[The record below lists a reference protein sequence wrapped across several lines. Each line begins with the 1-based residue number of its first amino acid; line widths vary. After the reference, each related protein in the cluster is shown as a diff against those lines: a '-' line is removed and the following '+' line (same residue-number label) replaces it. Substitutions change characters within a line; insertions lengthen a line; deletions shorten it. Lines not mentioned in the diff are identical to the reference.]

1 MKKFYLFALVLLMAV
16 GAQAKDWQLE
26 DLKDGKT
33 YTFGNGDV
41 VTGTLQV
48 NATLHIAKGATIILR
63 NAKIIFRTSPK
74 YMNDSHSGLHAN
86 GDATILLEGKN
97 RVEAYGS
104 AAPGI
109 FVEKGYTLGIDEVS
123 GKTGSLEAYSARG
136 AGIGAGYKYYK
147 KYLASHHSCGN
158 IIIGGGTIHAY
169 SGIMTG
175 IGGGYETSCGYIT
188 IGGGNIKAEG
198 SHGAGI
204 GSGVHNRTSGS
215 DYWSEC
221 GKITINGGEVY
232 ASSIYAAGI
241 GCGQN
246 GRCSEVVINNGVD
259 SLYVKGGIGKGIHNT
274 YAYLPNGLTLFGTY
288 YPDGITT
295 SPYIYPVP
303 TTPEPEPE
311 PVCDPVTNVQVSD
324 ITHYSVK
331 VTWDANDATDYTVFI
346 RESSSNEVYYVM
358 HIASNT
364 VILDELKA
372 NTDYYVQIYQNC
384 ANGVSSSD
392 FSTTTFTTAQKPEP
406 VATDEVYTVFEDGVL
421 KYYYDSRK
429 SSRTGIVEVYDP
441 SSTNNRFTE
450 YYDQVETAIIDPSMY
465 GANLTSFANMFYG
478 GSGPRGASYP
488 LKNMTK
494 IYGLENLNW
503 YEVNSIAG
511 MFLGCKSLTY
521 LNLNSFNTF
530 SVTNMSNAF
539 NGCSGLN
546 ELNISMW
553 DFMSVTNMSGM
564 FNECK
569 SLQTIYCNYDLGA
582 VTTASEAFYNCLA
595 LVGGQGTTYD
605 AVSSTYA
612 RPDGGA
618 SNPGYF
624 TEYTCPQPTDL
635 SVGDVTGTSATLFW
649 LGDDEYTYGWL
660 VRYKKEGDSGYGKS
674 IMAYTTYVMLTD
686 LDPNSTY
693 TVSVT
698 SECAPSMESYSSSF
712 SFTTGH
718 GEGIEDV
725 RRTDVQSTK
734 VLREGQLMIKV
745 GEKMYNATG
754 VEVR

>member
-1 MKKFYLFALVLLMAV
+1 MKKFYLFALLLLMAA
-16 GAQAKDWQLE
+16 GAQAKEWQLE

-41 VTGTLQV
+41 VTGTLKV
-48 NATLHIAKGATIILR
+48 NATLHIAKGATITLR
-63 NAKIIFRTSPK
+63 NAKIKFWKMPK

-97 RVEAYGS
+97 FVEAYGS

-109 FVEKGYTLGIDEVS
+109 FIEKGYTLGIAEVS
-123 GKTGSLEAYSARG
+123 GKTGSLEAYSSRG
-136 AGIGAGYKYYK
+136 AAIGAGYKYYK

-158 IIIGGGTIHAY
+158 IIIGGGTIHAL
-169 SGIMTG
+169 SGLMTG

-188 IGGGNIKAEG
+188 IGGGHIEAEG
-198 SHGAGI
+198 AHGAGI
-204 GSGVHNRTSGS
+204 GSGFHNRTSGS

-232 ASSIYAAGI
+232 ASSIHAAGI
-241 GCGQN
+241 GCGEN
-246 GRCSEVVINNGVD
+246 GKCSEIVINDGVD
-259 SLYVKGGIGKGIHNT
+259 SLYVKGGIGKGINNS
-274 YAYLPNGLTLFGTY
+274 YASLSNGLTLFGTY

-303 TTPEPEPE
+303 STPEPEPE

-324 ITHYSVK
+324 ITYSSAK
-331 VTWDANDATDYTVFI
+331 ITWSANGTKRCNVYFK
-346 RESSSNEVYYVM
+346 ESGSEIYDVLSSV
-358 HIASNT
+358 SNT
-364 VILDELKA
+364 IILDELKA
-372 NTDYYVQIYQNC
+372 NTSYDVIIYHMCEIGTSN
-384 ANGVSSSD
+384 SSSPIT
-392 FSTTTFTTAQKPEP
+392 FKTTQKPAP

-441 SSTNNRFTE
+441 SSTNNRFTD

-488 LKNMTK
+488 LKNMTN

-582 VTTASEAFYNCLA
+582 VTTASEAFYNCTA

-718 GEGIEDV
+718 GEGIESV
-725 RRTDVQSTK
+725 ESATESNQK
-734 VLREGQLMIKV
+734 VIIDGQLMIQV
-745 GEKMYNATG
+745 GDKMYDAQG
-754 VEVR
+754 KEVK